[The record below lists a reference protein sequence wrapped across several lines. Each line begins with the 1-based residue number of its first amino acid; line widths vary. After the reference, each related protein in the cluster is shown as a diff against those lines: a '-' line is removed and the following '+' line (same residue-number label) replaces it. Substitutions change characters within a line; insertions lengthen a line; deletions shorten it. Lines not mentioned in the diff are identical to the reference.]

1 MEIKRAEYF
10 RNALRDVIK
19 VNAIYTIHYFRYGKK
34 FSYPLESH
42 PFWELVY
49 VDSGELH
56 VTAGNKKFVMK
67 QGEACFHSPDLPH
80 TVETKGSFAN
90 SVIVSFEA
98 TGRMMNFFENKVF
111 SLDGTEKNLLSSLVW
126 EGKKSFD
133 GRLDDADQ
141 TKMVKKTDA
150 PFGSEQLIKNV
161 IELLLISLV
170 RNNFESLSVKGADN
184 NVSVHAEQI
193 VESVIEIL
201 KSKITESVT
210 LDEISEKMFFSKT
223 YIKAVFKKYT
233 GTSVIKYFN
242 RLKIEQAKKLIS
254 TNRYTITEITET
266 LGFSSVHYFSRLFK
280 ATTDMSPSEYA
291 KSIKADNVLQ

>member
-98 TGRMMNFFENKVF
+98 TG
-111 SLDGTEKNLLSSLVW
+111 
-126 EGKKSFD
+126 
-133 GRLDDADQ
+133 
-141 TKMVKKTDA
+141 
-150 PFGSEQLIKNV
+150 
-161 IELLLISLV
+161 
-170 RNNFESLSVKGADN
+170 
-184 NVSVHAEQI
+184 
-193 VESVIEIL
+193 
-201 KSKITESVT
+201 
-210 LDEISEKMFFSKT
+210 
-223 YIKAVFKKYT
+223 
-233 GTSVIKYFN
+233 
-242 RLKIEQAKKLIS
+242 
-254 TNRYTITEITET
+254 
-266 LGFSSVHYFSRLFK
+266 
-280 ATTDMSPSEYA
+280 
-291 KSIKADNVLQ
+291 

>member
-1 MEIKRAEYF
+1 MEIKKAEYF
-10 RNALRDVIK
+10 RNSLRDVIK

-34 FSYPLESH
+34 FSYPVESH

-49 VDSGELH
+49 VDSGELV
-56 VTAGNKKFVMK
+56 VTAGNKTFVMK
-67 QGEACFHSPDLPH
+67 QGEACIHSPDLPH

-98 TGRMMNFFENKVF
+98 SGRMMNFFENKVF
-111 SLDGTEKNLLSSLVW
+111 SLDGTEKRLLSALVW
-126 EGKKSFD
+126 EGKKSYD

-141 TKMVKKTDA
+141 TKMTKKADA
-150 PFGSEQLIKNV
+150 PFGAEQLIKNV

-170 RNNFESLSVKGADN
+170 RNNFESLSAKSADN
-184 NVSVHAEQI
+184 SVSVHAEQI
-193 VESVIEIL
+193 VESVIELL
-201 KSKITESVT
+201 KSRVAESIT
-210 LDEISEKMFFSKT
+210 LDEIAEKIYFSKT
-223 YIKAVFKKYT
+223 YIKAIFKKYT
-233 GTSVIKYFN
+233 GTSIIKYFN
-242 RLKIEQAKKLIS
+242 GLKIEAAKKLIS
-254 TNRYTITEITET
+254 TNQYTVTDITKK